1 MAQQTARS
9 APAPGRFF
17 GLGEEVGNDVA
28 KAHQRQMTPM
38 TNEPIRRHVSVF
50 SARPKRLIDLA
61 HNVQNQFDRRVGRLT
76 KGNSIASHFIFFWTG
91 SQLNKASCPEPII
104 RDIIVK
110 TPVGEEGRTKLA
122 HSREELKEM
131 LGCRAAIHV
140 LNIDIKTA
148 IGKKA
153 FYSKRER
160 AQIRVSRH
168 CKRIL
173 GNFSKRHIR
182 QMGNSLLDH
191 R

>member
-1 MAQQTARS
+1 MSNGTMR
-9 APAPGRFF
+9 
-17 GLGEEVGNDVA
+17 
-28 KAHQRQMTPM
+28 
-38 TNEPIRRHVSVF
+38 IRISVS
-50 SARPKRLIDLA
+50 SIGPKRLINLA
-61 HNVQNQFDRRVGRLT
+61 HNVQNQFDRRVGRFT
-76 KGNSIASHFIFFWTG
+76 KGNNIASHLIFFWTG

-131 LGCRAAIHV
+131 LGCRTAIHV

-148 IGKKA
+148 IGKKT

-160 AQIRVSRH
+160 AQIRVGRH

-173 GNFSKRHIR
+173 GNFSKRRIR
-182 QMGNSLLDH
+182 QMGKWMTFSYTEYQWRNVVTQWH
-191 R
+191 VIHIRAH